1 MGRPHLEPAVVMLK
15 IPVAESA
22 GWFAG
27 ADVFPGIEELGGV
40 GEAVLFEG
48 LEDEELGVDDG
59 AEGGLGD
66 NFLDGGVD
74 VDGPNIL

>member
-1 MGRPHLEPAVVMLK
+1 MGRPHLKPTIVMLK

-22 GWFAG
+22 GVFAG

-40 GEAVLFEG
+40 GETVLFEG
-48 LEDEELGVDDG
+48 LEDEKLGVDDG

-66 NFLDGGVD
+66 DFLDGGVD
-74 VDGPNIL
+74 VD